1 MAPTPSISEI
11 ERLVQHGAEQEPP
24 VWLAEQIM
32 AEVRIRPRGFAGR
45 FSPWFIRPRQLAIS
59 PFGLF
64 ATTVVAV
71 VAFWGGTVFS
81 PSPVGAP
88 DALQKALLPETKAN
102 AQASFLFGK
111 GFLLA
116 GENEQA
122 LMYLRQAEQQAPN
135 QAEFAYWQGI
145 AHWLTG
151 ETELERQSYLR
162 ALSRQPQYLPSL
174 LSLGHSYLE
183 NGDYQQA
190 LEMYDRALSEDPKQP
205 DALYNRALVYAI
217 LPDSE
222 QARQAFSRYLEHYS
236 GGKWAERALEHLH
249 RLGDF
254 TYRGFTVGRN
264 RLILNNLVLLG
275 PESDARSAAL
285 RRIAAAVSGL
295 NEQELHLVVFK
306 EGDGS
311 GAREIARA
319 IKADLL
325 ALVDSTG
332 PPIHASWFGE
342 ADPSLRQSSDGG
354 DYSASLL
361 LFTQKISFSNRRN
374 SI

>member
-11 ERLVQHGAEQEPP
+11 ERLVRHGAEQEPP

-45 FSPWFIRPRQLAIS
+45 FSSWFILPRQLAIS

-64 ATTVVAV
+64 ATVVIAV
-71 VAFWGGTVFS
+71 IAFWGGTLYPPGPGGTPGEEQRV
-81 PSPVGAP
+81 
-88 DALQKALLPETKAN
+88 LLPETTIN
-102 AQASFLFGK
+102 AQANFWFGK

-116 GENEQA
+116 GQNEQA
-122 LMYLRQAEQQAPN
+122 LSYLRQAEQQDPN

-190 LEMYDRALSEDPKQP
+190 LEMYDRVLSEDPKQP
-205 DALYNRALVYAI
+205 DALYNRALAYVI
-217 LPDSE
+217 QLDSE
-222 QARQAFSRYLEHYS
+222 QAHRAFTRYLEHYS
-236 GGKWAERALEHLH
+236 GGIWAERALAHLH

-264 RLILNNLVLLG
+264 RLILNTLVLLG

-285 RRIAAAVSGL
+285 QRIAAAVTGL
-295 NEQELHLVVFK
+295 DQQELHLVVFK
-306 EGDGS
+306 EGERS
-311 GAREIARA
+311 GARETARA
-319 IKADLL
+319 LKADLL

-354 DYSASLL
+354 EYSASLL